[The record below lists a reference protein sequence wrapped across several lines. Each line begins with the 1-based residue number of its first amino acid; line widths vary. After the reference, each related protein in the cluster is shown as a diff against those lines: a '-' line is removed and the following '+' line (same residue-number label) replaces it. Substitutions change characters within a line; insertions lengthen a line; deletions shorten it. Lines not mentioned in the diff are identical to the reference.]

1 MPRPRKSKEIQ
12 GTKTRDVNAGAR
24 ATLALKLALEGHD
37 WKTVAAL
44 SSYASAGAAWNAV
57 QRELQRTIQP
67 LADEVRQMELA
78 RLDAL
83 WQIQF
88 KKAQDPNNKSAD
100 WNVDRC
106 LAIMERR
113 ARYLGLDARPDT
125 AQQQAQMI
133 VIGVPTEVL
142 EAV

>member
-1 MPRPRKSKEIQ
+1 MPRRKKEIQ
-12 GTKTRDVNAGAR
+12 GIKTRDVNAAQR
-24 ATLALKLALEGHD
+24 AAVALQCALQGHN
-37 WKTVAAL
+37 WTTVAQL
-44 SSYASAGAAWNAV
+44 SGYASAGAAWNAV

-67 LADEVRQMELA
+67 LAEEVRQMELA

-83 WQIQF
+83 WRIQF
-88 KKAQDPNNKSAD
+88 AKACDPANKSAD

-113 ARYLGLDARPDT
+113 ARYLGLDAKTDASAIAA
-125 AQQQAQMI
+125 AQV
-133 VIGVPTEVL
+133 VIREYPAGVS